1 MTTEFKDR
9 LKSARKHARMTQ
21 IELAKAVGTSQGSIS
36 DLEAGRNKTST
47 NTVKMAQILGVNPDW
62 LATGQGSMLATKSS
76 PALSDSNAYNAEF
89 VRNPKIAP
97 VINMIQAGTF
107 TDIGDNVYD
116 EYLPYLGDWEN
127 SSVFWLKLAGTS
139 MRPDFDDG
147 EYVLINRDLQPVA
160 GDFVAAIKDGENQA
174 TFKKYRPKGFDT
186 NGVEYW
192 QLIPSNDEFP
202 IIDSRFEPFQVIGVG
217 VEHNK
222 MLVENR

>member
-1 MTTEFKDR
+1 MQKTAIERILEATGKT
-9 LKSARKHARMTQ
+9 SAE
-21 IELAKAVGTSQGSIS
+21 IAKAIDASPQSVNNWQKRGIS
-36 DLEAGRNKTST
+36 KKG
-47 NTVKMAQILGVNPDW
+47 AQEIAKAFNLSLDWIL
-62 LATGQGSMLATKSS
+62 TGQGSSH
-76 PALSDSNAYNAEF
+76 ALSDSSAYNAEF

-147 EYVLINRDLQPVA
+147 EYVLINRDLQPIA

-174 TFKKYRPKGFDT
+174 TFKKYRPKGFDA

-222 MLVENR
+222 MLVGNR

>member
-1 MTTEFKDR
+1 
-9 LKSARKHARMTQ
+9 
-21 IELAKAVGTSQGSIS
+21 
-36 DLEAGRNKTST
+36 
-47 NTVKMAQILGVNPDW
+47 
-62 LATGQGSMLATKSS
+62 
-76 PALSDSNAYNAEF
+76 
-89 VRNPKIAP
+89 
-97 VINMIQAGTF
+97 
-107 TDIGDNVYD
+107 
-116 EYLPYLGDWEN
+116 
-127 SSVFWLKLAGTS
+127 